1 MERTVVLIKP
11 DAVQRGLIGEV
22 VKRFEQRGLKIIG
35 FKMMRLDDVLLREH
49 YAHVADKPF
58 FAELSQFMSSSP
70 VVAMAIE
77 GVNAVEHVRTIA
89 GITPQDLG
97 SIRGDFSVSSQRNVV
112 HTSDSIETAER
123 EIVRFFK
130 TSELFTYE
138 KDEWK
143 HVFAESDRDK

>member
-11 DAVQRGLIGEV
+11 DALQRGLVGEV

-35 FKMMRLDDVLLREH
+35 FKMMRLDDALLREH

-70 VVAMAIE
+70 VMAMAIE
-77 GVNAVEHVRTIA
+77 GVNAVKHVRTIA
-89 GITPQDLG
+89 GITPEDLG
-97 SIRGDFSVSSQRNVV
+97 SIRGDFSISGQRNIV
-112 HTSDSIETAER
+112 HTSDSVETAER
-123 EIVRFFK
+123 EIMRFFK
-130 TSELFTYE
+130 TSELFVYE

-143 HVFAESDRDK
+143 HVFAESDENK